1 MSFVH
6 GERQTF
12 STTPRHPAEDFVPLA
27 APMNHGLSRI
37 CRNAMFSS
45 ARFSERGR
53 NLFDGIRA
61 RQQKQPHAGGNAMSS
76 KIALRV
82 AALAIGT
89 AAFAH
94 RCTATRIGRTFSD
107 VCF

>member
-1 MSFVH
+1 MRCFLQR
-6 GERQTF
+6 GFQK
-12 STTPRHPAEDFVPLA
+12 
-27 APMNHGLSRI
+27 
-37 CRNAMFSS
+37 
-45 ARFSERGR
+45 RGR

-76 KIALRV
+76 KIAWRV

-94 RCTATRIGRTFSD
+94 RCTATRTDEGGKADIGRTFSD